1 LAEHNYTPLESTLE
15 SVKELKATLVDNVT
29 TLSSS
34 KLTKEDIDTVNNNI
48 KIFNNLF
55 DSFVDLF
62 S

>member
-1 LAEHNYTPLESTLE
+1 LAEHNYTPLESTLK
-15 SVKELKATLVDNVT
+15 SVKKLKATLVDNVT

-62 S
+62 G